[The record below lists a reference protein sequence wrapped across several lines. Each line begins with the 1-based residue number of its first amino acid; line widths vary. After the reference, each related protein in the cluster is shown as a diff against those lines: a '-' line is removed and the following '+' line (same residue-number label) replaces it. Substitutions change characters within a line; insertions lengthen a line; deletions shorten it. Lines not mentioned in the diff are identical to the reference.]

1 MRPNSSK
8 AWSRGQCGSIAI
20 DYGEF
25 VTEDELRS
33 FDARCYNYLE
43 KHTH

>member
-1 MRPNSSK
+1 MKPNPSK

-25 VTEDELRS
+25 VIEGELKS
-33 FDARCYNYLE
+33 SDARGYDYFE